1 MKKVSAIVCAFSE
14 ELTLENVLRS
24 VSKSPLI
31 NETIVI
37 NDGSVDQTGDIIDG
51 LKQTIEINA
60 IHFPKNKGKGFAMA
74 TGVENATGDIITFI
88 DADLVNLKEVHFAK
102 LLTPIIEKEADM
114 VLGQP
119 TETLI
124 NYRVN
129 PFKSFT
135 GERSVLKQD
144 ILPIID
150 KMKHSKFGVETLIN
164 MFYQSEGK
172 KVKYIML
179 SGLIHPTKFEKVSKQ
194 QAVIEF
200 IKEGQQIALSVLN
213 NYDLAVK
220 SLKKLILIK

>member
-1 MKKVSAIVCAFSE
+1 MKKISAIVCAFNE

-24 VSKSPLI
+24 ISKSPLI

-37 NDGSVDQTGDIIDG
+37 NYGSVDQTGDIIDG

-102 LLTPIIEKEADM
+102 LLTPIIDKEADM

>member
-1 MKKVSAIVCAFSE
+1 MKKVSAIVCAFNE
-14 ELTLENVLRS
+14 EQTLENVLRS

-31 NETIVI
+31 NETIVV
-37 NDGSVDQTGDIIDG
+37 NDGSVDQTGDIIDS
-51 LKQTIEINA
+51 LKQTIEIKV

-102 LLTPIIEKEADM
+102 LLTPIIDKEADM

-124 NYRVN
+124 NYSVN

-144 ILPIID
+144 ILLIID
-150 KMKHSKFGVETLIN
+150 KMKHSRFGVETLIN

-172 KVKYIML
+172 KVKYVML

>member
-1 MKKVSAIVCAFSE
+1 MKKVSAIVCAFNE
-14 ELTLENVLRS
+14 EQTLEKVLRS
-24 VSKSPLI
+24 LSKSPLI
-31 NETIVI
+31 NETIVV
-37 NDGSVDQTGDIIDG
+37 NDGSVDQTGDIIDSF
-51 LKQTIEINA
+51 KQTIEIKA

-74 TGVENATGDIITFI
+74 TGVENAKGDIITFI

-102 LLTPIIEKEADM
+102 LLIPIINKEADM

-124 NYRVN
+124 NYSIN

-150 KMKHSKFGVETLIN
+150 KMKHSRFGVETLIN

-172 KVKYIML
+172 KVKYVML
-179 SGLIHPTKFEKVSKQ
+179 SGLVHPTKFEKVSKQ